1 MIKEDLNMILRMKK
15 DMYIEYGKK
24 KPHTPYTSLRTFP
37 TTFRSLDSSAWIL
50 DMSGVLQ
57 QKIGS

>member
-37 TTFRSLDSSAWIL
+37 TTFRSLDSSA
-50 DMSGVLQ
+50 
-57 QKIGS
+57 